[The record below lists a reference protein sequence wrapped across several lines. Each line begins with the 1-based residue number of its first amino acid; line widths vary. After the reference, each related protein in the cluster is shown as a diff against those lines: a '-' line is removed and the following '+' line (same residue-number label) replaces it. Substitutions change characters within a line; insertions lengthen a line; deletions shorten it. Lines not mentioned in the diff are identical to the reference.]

1 MKTVELSAL
10 MKTRDPTWDGTSL
23 SIWSATELSVGILTA
38 SLPPLRKQFEGL
50 TQKILPSSFLKGR
63 SKPTGQVMPLYVS
76 KPATVN
82 GKPKGNQSQ
91 DVMRGDDS
99 ESQRH
104 ILREQSSKG
113 DVTRTIKTQQTILQT
128 ISTINTNIFAHLYKI
143 SWVLPSSCSV
153 RLEQLAAPLPLE
165 AHRRGAK
172 VYLAMR
178 DMKKELKGIKEGNE
192 DRFIRVQADLTKPE
206 TIKEAV
212 KTSGA
217 NKAFVAFEALKEA
230 GITYVVLLSSFT
242 VQDPPSS
249 EANKKSMIGAIHSE
263 TEVALQE
270 SGLEYTAVR
279 PAYFNSN
286 VFWEHQGIKKGEA
299 ELLYPNVHFDH
310 LAPSDIGLVC
320 GSLLIEARFQKEAR
334 SSFYLCGPNLLTQRE
349 AMETIGK
356 ALGKELKIKE
366 VDQERWFQKLEHM
379 PRPLLESLA
388 KDLKESDEGKD
399 VYTKIHE
406 QAVKNFRKFA
416 EREPTKL
423 EDWMKEHKAA
433 FE

>member
-82 GKPKGNQSQ
+82 GWKSPQ
-91 DVMRGDDS
+91 
-99 ESQRH
+99 
-104 ILREQSSKG
+104 
-113 DVTRTIKTQQTILQT
+113 KTQQTILQT

-320 GSLLIEARFQKEAR
+320 GSLLIEARFQKEAG

>member
-1 MKTVELSAL
+1 
-10 MKTRDPTWDGTSL
+10 
-23 SIWSATELSVGILTA
+23 
-38 SLPPLRKQFEGL
+38 
-50 TQKILPSSFLKGR
+50 
-63 SKPTGQVMPLYVS
+63 
-76 KPATVN
+76 
-82 GKPKGNQSQ
+82 
-91 DVMRGDDS
+91 
-99 ESQRH
+99 
-104 ILREQSSKG
+104 
-113 DVTRTIKTQQTILQT
+113 
-128 ISTINTNIFAHLYKI
+128 
-143 SWVLPSSCSV
+143 
-153 RLEQLAAPLPLE
+153 
-165 AHRRGAK
+165 
-172 VYLAMR
+172 MR

-320 GSLLIEARFQKEAR
+320 GSLLIEARFQKEAG